1 MTILHYYRRT
11 ETPHSLVPSINEQLH
26 HLHAQRAVVHIDTE
40 YCFNVHTTKDLDSD
54 ATYRL
59 EWLLRET
66 FDPTGLQL
74 ECSTFTTTNSEDD
87 SDLIVEFGPR
97 STFTSAFSSNATSIC
112 AACGLS
118 SIVRLERSR
127 RYRITFSPPSS
138 PSSSDDEDI
147 IKLKSLLHDRMTEQE
162 YITPITTFHNGVTAV
177 SPVKTIPIMEEGKS
191 ALMKLNTE
199 RGLGFDD
206 FDINF
211 YTDLFKVCMCIFI
224 LILLFCT
231 RRRAYKKEEGGWMD
245 QWIF

>member
-26 HLHAQRAVVHIDTE
+26 HLHVHRAVVHIDTE
-40 YCFNVHTTKDLDSD
+40 YCFNVQITDDLDSD
-54 ATYRL
+54 ATSRL

-74 ECSTFTTTNSEDD
+74 ECSTFTHNEDC
-87 SDLIVEFGPR
+87 DLFVEFGPR

-112 AACGLS
+112 VACGLS

-127 RYRITFSPPSS
+127 RYRITLSPPPSS
-138 PSSSDDEDI
+138 YSTSSKEEDT

-162 YITPITTFHNGVTAV
+162 YIVPITTFHNGASVT
-177 SPVKTIPIMEEGKS
+177 PVKTIPIMEEGKS
-191 ALMKLNTE
+191 ALMKLNNE

-211 YTDLFKVCMCIFI
+211 YTDLFKVCIYSYYF
-224 LILLFCT
+224 L
-231 RRRAYKKEEGGWMD
+231 YEES
-245 QWIF
+245 I